1 MRLPIN
7 ALIYLISYLLV
18 GYAFS
23 SENKKFPFHI
33 GEKLEYDLSWGII
46 PVGNATLQIT
56 KDKIQ
61 EEGNW
66 KLNFF
71 VRTNNFADAFYKVR
85 TNVFSE
91 IDPSFTKTLFYGKN
105 QLEGKTQKLV
115 DVKFDYQKKHCQ
127 YTENKKDPVYVAL
140 NGKVF
145 DPLSI
150 VYAFRLYP
158 AKEGDGRLIP
168 TCDGKK
174 TLPVYIRIGKKEK
187 IRVPFGTFTANSAT
201 PEMKNLSGV
210 FKKSPKGMLKVWYS
224 CDEKRLPL
232 LIKSKVVV
240 GSFTA
245 KLRKVSKV

>member
-1 MRLPIN
+1 MRQYFLKCWVVICLLIAPLCLSGKTSLPF
-7 ALIYLISYLLV
+7 L
-18 GYAFS
+18 
-23 SENKKFPFHI
+23 P
-33 GEKLEYDLSWGII
+33 GEKLEYSLKWGFI
-46 PVGNATLQIT
+46 PVGFATMEVSPRKDGDEEPWQIR
-56 KDKIQ
+56 
-61 EEGNW
+61 
-66 KLNFF
+66 FS

-127 YTENKKDPVYVAL
+127 YTENKKDPIYVAL

-158 AKEGDGRLIP
+158 VKEGDGRLIS

-174 TLPVYIRIGKKEK
+174 TLPVYISIGKKEK